1 MGEIEER
8 NDDIDIYKLVFI
20 SSSKETFNFNKF
32 RMLLNFLSAIYNGEI
47 SSKKQNLSK
56 EKQKKKKKSYNLG
69 MNQKNL
75 KKDIDGVLMHAKD
88 LLKCGNKIIN
98 ALK

>member
-56 EKQKKKKKSYNLG
+56 EK
-69 MNQKNL
+69 
-75 KKDIDGVLMHAKD
+75 
-88 LLKCGNKIIN
+88 
-98 ALK
+98 